1 MPRFRT
7 IGGSDGE
14 LLTVAGEI
22 AGELESFEKA
32 IDYYRQ
38 ALGSLTA
45 PASLVAI
52 EQLANMLGRNAA
64 TRVTRKGAA
73 DASSVKAFREAE
85 EWLDW
90 LDQRL
95 PLTGERRSLRGSLY
109 KRMAASLPDQR
120 AECLTKA
127 RQSYDVGAGSRV
139 EYQSLNALALA
150 FVVADESML
159 PAVVAQADKFWES
172 LPQQPPGAD
181 RDFWDVVKA
190 PDTLLHRQVVRQAL
204 DQAALAELA
213 GNYAQAWLARPSP
226 RQWASVTDQVWFLQV
241 MTGDTRLP
249 CHDRKTS
256 AALKDLHRILTRR
269 EFKVQ
274 SGERPRRR

>member
-1 MPRFRT
+1 M
-7 IGGSDGE
+7 
-14 LLTVAGEI
+14 
-22 AGELESFEKA
+22 
-32 IDYYRQ
+32 
-38 ALGSLTA
+38 
-45 PASLVAI
+45 
-52 EQLANMLGRNAA
+52 
-64 TRVTRKGAA
+64 
-73 DASSVKAFREAE
+73 
-85 EWLDW
+85 
-90 LDQRL
+90 
-95 PLTGERRSLRGSLY
+95 
-109 KRMAASLPDQR
+109 
-120 AECLTKA
+120 
-127 RQSYDVGAGSRV
+127 
-139 EYQSLNALALA
+139 
-150 FVVADESML
+150 
-159 PAVVAQADKFWES
+159 
-172 LPQQPPGAD
+172 PQQPPGAD

-256 AALKDLHRILTRR
+256 AALKNLHQILTRR

>member
-1 MPRFRT
+1 MPLLTESFATTFAAIPDDWRN
-7 IGGSDGE
+7 DGE

-52 EQLANMLGRNAA
+52 EQLANLLGRNAA
-64 TRVTRKGAA
+64 TRVTTKGAA

-95 PLTGERRSLRGSLY
+95 PLTEERRSLRGSLY

-120 AECLTKA
+120 AGVPDK
-127 RQSYDVGAGSRV
+127 GASR
-139 EYQSLNALALA
+139 ATTLA
-150 FVVADESML
+150 
-159 PAVVAQADKFWES
+159 
-172 LPQQPPGAD
+172 PG
-181 RDFWDVVKA
+181 RV
-190 PDTLLHRQVVRQAL
+190 
-204 DQAALAELA
+204 
-213 GNYAQAWLARPSP
+213 PS
-226 RQWASVTDQVWFLQV
+226 
-241 MTGDTRLP
+241 
-249 CHDRKTS
+249 TS
-256 AALKDLHRILTRR
+256 R
-269 EFKVQ
+269 
-274 SGERPRRR
+274 